1 MSTGT
6 ADETDESPYVN
17 GRYLETDVVEDRKYQ
32 SILVENALQESTL
45 VALPTGTGKTPVALR
60 IAARRLNNPGGKVLL
75 LAPTQPLVE
84 QHATFFREALAI
96 PEHEIKIFNGD
107 ISPDDRET
115 EWDRASVII
124 ATPQVIE
131 NDLVG
136 NRYTLEDVCYI
147 VFDECH
153 RATGDYAY
161 VYIGERYHGN
171 AENPLATGLSASPGS
186 SKDDILNVC
195 TNLGLTN
202 VEVFTEDDEELAE
215 YTHETTID
223 YKEVELPEEIE
234 NARDLLQEEYKEK
247 LVALKKDFGVLRSAR
262 KDLSRKK
269 LLKAR
274 GKIQRLIDNDDSKGY
289 KAMSVHAEAMKLEQG
304 FRTLESHS
312 VSATRK
318 YFNRI
323 ISQAKDND
331 SKAAQRIASSTRVT
345 RALEM
350 LESYDG
356 QHPKL
361 QKLHTE
367 LAYTLGI
374 EDGQAIVF
382 VDSRDTVNTIV
393 DFLEQKEKINPARFV
408 GQNDRENDPG
418 MTQTEQ
424 KEVVSQFRNGEHDV
438 LVSTSVGEEGIDLPS
453 IDLVLFYEPVP
464 TAIRSVQR
472 AGRTGRDDDG
482 RVVVLMA
489 KDTIDESKYWISKNR
504 EQQMEDEMQD
514 LKEMEAELVDELREQ
529 QASLA
534 DFGNRDLSDDR
545 SVVICDSR
553 ETQSNITKQLDR
565 MADVAVELE
574 TLEVGDYV
582 LSNDVAVERKAHEDL
597 ISTLTDDRSIFDQ
610 IKDLTSNYVDPLLV
624 LEGGTMDDLYGQAQ
638 VSEEAIRGTL
648 ASISTDYGVSIVCTT
663 DEEETA
669 KLLRTIARREQEESD
684 GEVSAHGE
692 KSTQTTADEQQ
703 YIVSAV
709 ADVGPVL
716 AQNLLDHFG
725 TVQAVFNAD
734 RDELTEVEKV
744 GEATATH
751 IYSIVREEYDPEE

>member
-6 ADETDESPYVN
+6 ADETDESTYVDS
-17 GRYLETDVVEDRKYQ
+17 RYLIPGVVEDREYQ
-32 SILVENALQESTL
+32 SILVENALKESSL
-45 VALPTGTGKTPVALR
+45 IALPTGTGKTPVALR
-60 IAARRLNNPGGKVLL
+60 IAAERLDNPGGKVLL

-84 QHATFFREALAI
+84 QHTTFFREALDI
-96 PEHEIKIFNGD
+96 PDHEIKIFNGD
-107 ISPDDRET
+107 ISPDDREE
-115 EWDRASVII
+115 EWGRASVII

-136 NRYTLEDVCYI
+136 NRYTLEDVSYI

-153 RATGDYAY
+153 RATGDYSY

-202 VEVFTEDDEELAE
+202 VEVFTEDDEKLAE
-215 YTHETTID
+215 HTHETTVD

-234 NARDLLQEEYKEK
+234 EARDMLQDEYKEK
-247 LVALKKDFGVLRSAR
+247 LVALKKDFGVISSAK
-262 KDLSRKK
+262 KDLSRKR
-269 LLKAR
+269 LLNAR

-289 KAMSVHAEAMKLEQG
+289 KAMSVHAEAMKIEQG

-312 VSATRK
+312 VGAARK
-318 YFNRI
+318 YFDRI
-323 ISQAKDND
+323 VTAAENND
-331 SKAAQRIASSTRVT
+331 SKAAQRIASSTRIN
-345 RALEM
+345 RALDI

-382 VDSRDTVNTIV
+382 TDSRDTVNTIIE
-393 DFLEQKEKINPARFV
+393 FLEQKENINPARFV

-424 KEVVSQFRNGEHDV
+424 KEVVEQFRNGEHDV
-438 LVSTSVGEEGIDLPS
+438 LISTSVGEEGIDLPS
-453 IDLVLFYEPVP
+453 IDLVMFYEPVP

-489 KDTIDESKYWISKNR
+489 KGTIDESKYWISQNR
-504 EQQMEDEMQD
+504 EQQMETEMEN
-514 LKEMEAELVDELREQ
+514 LKEMEGELVDELREQ

-545 SVVICDSR
+545 ATVICDSR

-565 MADVAVELE
+565 MADVQVELE
-574 TLEVGDYV
+574 TLDVGDYV
-582 LSNDVAVERKAHEDL
+582 LSNNVAVERKEHEDL
-597 ISTLTDDRSIFDQ
+597 ISTLTDDRSIFEQ
-610 IKDLTSNYVDPLLV
+610 IKDLASSYADPVLV
-624 LEGGTMDDLYGQAQ
+624 LEGGTIDELYGKAQ
-638 VSEEAIRGTL
+638 VSEEALRGTL
-648 ASISTDYGVSIVCTT
+648 ASISTDYGVSVICTS
-663 DEEETA
+663 DEEETG
-669 KLLRTIARREQEESD
+669 KLLRTFARREQEESD

-692 KSTQTTADEQQ
+692 KSTQTDADEQQ
-703 YIVSAV
+703 YIVSSV
-709 ADVGPVL
+709 ADVGPVI
-716 AQNLLDHFG
+716 AKNLLEHFG
-725 TVQAVFNAD
+725 SVQAVFTAD
-734 RDELTEVEKV
+734 REDLTEVEKV

-751 IYSIVREEYDPEE
+751 IYSIVREEFDPTE